1 MRYLHIQEG
10 KKQIALKLGEGM
22 TIEAIARVTGLSVEL
37 VQKLQQEYQ
46 P

>member
-1 MRYLHIQEG
+1 LSDLRKQE
-10 KKQIALKLGEGM
+10 IALKLGEGM
-22 TIEAIARVTGLSVEL
+22 TIEAIARVTGLSVEV